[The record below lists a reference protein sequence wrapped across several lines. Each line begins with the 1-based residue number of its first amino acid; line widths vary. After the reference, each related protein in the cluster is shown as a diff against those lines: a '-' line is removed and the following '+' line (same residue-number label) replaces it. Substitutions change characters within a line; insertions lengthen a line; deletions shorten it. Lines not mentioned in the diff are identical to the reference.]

1 MTINKEAERG
11 LHRCLE
17 LQLQATTSLFS
28 SYLLVHEQRNKRKTH
43 PSPNRLL
50 LAPLKIVAKNAT
62 IKASK
67 KREIASKTTMSAHS
81 VRHSTHGRH
90 I

>member
-1 MTINKEAERG
+1 MERRIG
-11 LHRCLE
+11 DVVVNGSIFGGGE
-17 LQLQATTSLFS
+17 VSLQSTVRRS
-28 SYLLVHEQRNKRKTH
+28 K
-43 PSPNRLL
+43 